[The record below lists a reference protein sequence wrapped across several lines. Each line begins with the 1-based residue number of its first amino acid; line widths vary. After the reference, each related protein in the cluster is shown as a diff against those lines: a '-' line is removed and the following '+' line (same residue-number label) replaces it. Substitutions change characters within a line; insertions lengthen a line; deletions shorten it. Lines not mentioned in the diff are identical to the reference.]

1 MTKADVGGR
10 CLDEDREASL
20 MLLVIRERLHGL
32 RAPQGIEE
40 RLCLGAWMQPQRT
53 EYTMHQKLVRTAEMS
68 QSSAPCRM
76 KTEDGWL
83 YPLNRAH
90 PRRQRELGGNLSLR
104 NDACHLRL
112 CLVSLFI
119 FQIFVTEIGV
129 GDTNQPNA
137 VRFSLTLKQ
146 KKKQEINAAAEKR
159 ETTGFSLL
167 PTRKQT
173 DP

>member
-40 RLCLGAWMQPQRT
+40 CLCLGAWMQPQRT

-76 KTEDGWL
+76 KTEDG
-83 YPLNRAH
+83 
-90 PRRQRELGGNLSLR
+90 
-104 NDACHLRL
+104 
-112 CLVSLFI
+112 
-119 FQIFVTEIGV
+119 
-129 GDTNQPNA
+129 
-137 VRFSLTLKQ
+137 
-146 KKKQEINAAAEKR
+146 
-159 ETTGFSLL
+159 
-167 PTRKQT
+167 
-173 DP
+173 